1 MSFPYGICGEILLI
15 CPQFNEVR
23 VLGVMIHK
31 ILQAVFTLAVVAWA
45 WSLPVSAQ
53 SQDDV
58 VWIQIEAQSSLRSGT
73 ESARI
78 YADSLE
84 DVNGF
89 ALGGG
94 WYGIT
99 VGPYTRADAEAV
111 LRAYRRDRVIP
122 RDSFIVVSS
131 TLRQQFWPVG
141 ANVLDRGVIAAP
153 ETVVEPVTDVAE
165 VAEAVVEVTPAVEP
179 VVAVVVAEPEVPA
192 GETPAE
198 AQRSERALNR
208 EAKKDLQRLLQWA
221 GFYNAAIDGSYGRG
235 TRNSMAAW
243 QEANGH
249 AVTGILTTSQRA
261 ELLKKYNS
269 ILDGLGFEMVRD
281 EAAGIEIMLPTIEVA
296 FEKYES
302 PFAQYKSVGDIG
314 ARVLLISQPGD
325 QNTLYGLYD
334 IMQTLEIVPLDGP
347 RERKKNS
354 FVLIG
359 ESATMI
365 SETRVRLAGGQVKGF
380 TLLWPAG
387 DEERRRRL
395 VGEMDKSLVL
405 LDNVLDPAA
414 GSNDDQAID
423 LVSGLEIRQ
432 PAISRSGFYVDD
444 RGTVVTT
451 SDAVDSCTRITLD
464 EVYEADLVS
473 TTADGIAI
481 LAPKDVLAPLNVAGF
496 SAQTPSLNSEIAI
509 AGYSYEGVL
518 GSPSMTYG
526 TLSDLRGLRGEEQ
539 LNRLALSVLPGD
551 AGGPVLD
558 STGGVLGMLLPASK
572 EGAGLPSNVSFSLD
586 RDTVQAALTAAG
598 KTGRTSGSNVQMAAE
613 DISQSA
619 RGMTVLV
626 SCWK

>member
-1 MSFPYGICGEILLI
+1 MSFPYSICGEILLI
-15 CPQFNEVR
+15 WPEFNEVGI
-23 VLGVMIHK
+23 LGVMIHK
-31 ILQAVFTLAVVAWA
+31 ILQAILTLAVVAWA
-45 WSLPVSAQ
+45 WTLPVSAQ

-58 VWIQIEAQSSLRSGT
+58 VWIQIEAQSSLRAGT
-73 ESARI
+73 DSARD
-78 YADSLE
+78 YANELE

-99 VGPYTRADAEAV
+99 VGPYTRSDAEAV

-122 RDSFIVVSS
+122 NDSFIVLSS

-153 ETVVEPVTDVAE
+153 EAVVKPVTDVAE
-165 VAEAVVEVTPAVEP
+165 AAQVVVEETPAE
-179 VVAVVVAEPEVPA
+179 VVVAEPEIPT

-221 GFYNAAIDGSYGRG
+221 GFYNAAIDGSFGRG

-354 FVLIG
+354 FMLIG

-365 SETRVRLAGGQVKGF
+365 SETRVRLERGQVKGF

-395 VGEMDKSLVL
+395 IGEMDKSLVL

-423 LVSGLEIRQ
+423 LVSGLEIRK

-451 SDAVDSCTRITLD
+451 TDAVDSCMRITLD

-473 TTADGIAI
+473 TSADGIAV
-481 LAPKDVLAPLNVAGF
+481 LTPKEALAPLNVAAF
-496 SAQTPSLNSEIAI
+496 SAQTPRLNSEIAI

-539 LNRLALSVLPGD
+539 LNRLALSALPGD

-558 STGGVLGMLLPASK
+558 ATGGVLGMLLPASK
-572 EGAGLPSNVSFSLD
+572 AGAGLPSDVSFSLD

-598 KTGRTSGSNVQMAAE
+598 KTGRTSGSAAQMAAE
-613 DISQSA
+613 DISETA